1 MSQMSDDLLRQCTE
15 AMHDSDFPTV
25 WQTVLRSHRLVMGP
39 PVQYM
44 NGAKAELHVR
54 LLTGE
59 RLVFDST
66 DQTFS
71 VL

>member
-15 AMHDSDFPTV
+15 AMHGSDFPTV

-44 NGAKAELHVR
+44 KAVR
-54 LLTGE
+54 KPNCMCAC
-59 RLVFDST
+59 
-66 DQTFS
+66 
-71 VL
+71 